1 VSLGTRKTKRWRGRI
16 DKFWTHLNA
25 AIFFGLIFL
34 LLRQSETS
42 KKGLDPVLVISTDLI
57 NDALRDNGCVVIPL
71 TKQIHK
77 ANRNFRIRILE
88 KHRIAEPNAPQ
99 VLKGDSVALTEQ
111 TRFISRDRMGDKR
124 IARVTTL
131 ALGAVETGVKFVLGF
146 L

>member
-1 VSLGTRKTKRWRGRI
+1 LDTPKRGDI
-16 DKFWTHLNA
+16 FWA
-25 AIFFGLIFL
+25 DFPPI
-34 LLRQSETS
+34 ETIGNEQEGS
-42 KKGLDPVLVISTDLI
+42 RPVLVISTDLI